1 MKPKDTLDPSSD
13 ENLQDNDKLESKV
26 TKQRLRD
33 LTPFSSPARQPL
45 KDLSSLPSES
55 ELNST
60 AAEADSSSSTR
71 YSAASM
77 STVSIDDLLH
87 KRPSTLS
94 ITDISYSDVQ
104 SLVRESSL
112 PAVALPLKEELSRE
126 FMLLEKD
133 FEKGMKLV

>member
-1 MKPKDTLDPSSD
+1 MKPKDTLDPSSED
-13 ENLQDNDKLESKV
+13 NLQDNDKLESKV

-94 ITDISYSDVQ
+94 ITDISNSDVQ

-112 PAVALPLKEELSRE
+112 PVVALPLKEELSRE